1 MKENS
6 NSLEEVIITAD
17 KKETK
22 LQKTPIAV
30 SSISAKEIE
39 QRKMIDMTDLVMTV
53 PNLITMSGGSP
64 TLNTMSIRGIVTF
77 STDPSIGVNIDG
89 VPMFDGY
96 ATSMQLRDIDRIEV
110 LRGPQST
117 LYGRNALGGVIN
129 ILTKQPGNT
138 FKGFAEIGMGK
149 FNMQEYRAG
158 ISSPIIKDKLVASV
172 NAFYNTREGV
182 YKNEY
187 TGRDFDDYKN
197 YGGNIHLKYLASDR
211 LSFVLNSKLEKNDIN
226 GTFPYAAN
234 AAYAFENPYSINQ
247 NGKNIENRTLSTTS
261 LFAKYQ
267 MDNWELTSLTAFN
280 YLDDVYRDYDYDYSP
295 YDFSYWNAP
304 VRPQGTWTQEFKI
317 ASQNLGRW
325 DITSGLF
332 GFSDNRKAETYT
344 SYGADATSMY
354 PNAPYTLAIFSEQN
368 GKVFAAFAH
377 ITYAISDKWKL
388 TGGLRYD
395 YDEKELTLHDEYI
408 KEPNPTQVFPAKT
421 VDTSNNA
428 ISPKLNLGY
437 LAAEDITMYAN
448 YAKGFRPG
456 GVNQYASATSEY
468 LSFLYPNG
476 LSKVANV
483 GSFILSP
490 CSAPGKPTVASPTR
504 IGYCPVINAARPAV
518 HEACS

>member
-325 DITSGLF
+325 DITGGLF

-368 GKVFAAFAH
+368 GKGFAAFAH

-408 KEPNPTQVFPAKT
+408 KEPNLTQVFPAKT

-448 YAKGFRPG
+448 
-456 GVNQYASATSEY
+456 
-468 LSFLYPNG
+468 
-476 LSKVANV
+476 
-483 GSFILSP
+483 
-490 CSAPGKPTVASPTR
+490 
-504 IGYCPVINAARPAV
+504 
-518 HEACS
+518 